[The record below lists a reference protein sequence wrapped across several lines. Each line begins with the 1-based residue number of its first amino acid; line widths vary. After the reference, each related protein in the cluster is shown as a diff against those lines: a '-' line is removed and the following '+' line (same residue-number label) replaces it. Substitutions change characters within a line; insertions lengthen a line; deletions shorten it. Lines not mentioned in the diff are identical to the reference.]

1 MRPRVFPMRL
11 RVFITQPIAQSAI
24 ERLRSVAEV
33 DWNSDALHIMTHDE
47 LRAAVRENDIL
58 FCLLHDRVDADVI
71 AANPKLRAIAS
82 MKITPS
88 DIDVAAAT
96 ARRIPVTVIPPL
108 VTEATADL
116 HFGLLLAVAR
126 RIGEGDRLLRSGVF
140 SGAQST
146 HLEGAFAWGKTIGL
160 VGGGGRIGRAVAR
173 RARGFSMRILYWG
186 PRRIHESEERELG
199 LDYVALDRLLAESDF
214 VSIHAPLKTETHHL
228 IGARELALM
237 KPTAFLV
244 NTARGPIVDEEAL
257 VRALADRC
265 IAGAGLDVYEH
276 EPRVDTALLTMPN
289 VVLTPHLGS
298 AVAELREAMAHVVV
312 DNIVAVLEGGRPPNC
327 WNPEIYAN
335 QDKSATT

>member
-1 MRPRVFPMRL
+1 MRAS
-11 RVFITQPIAQSAI
+11 VFITQPIAHSAI
-24 ERLRSVAEV
+24 ERLRGIADVE
-33 DWNSDALHIMTHDE
+33 WNPDAMHTLTKDE
-47 LRAAVRENDIL
+47 LCAGVHEHDIL
-58 FCLLHDRVDADVI
+58 FCLLQDHVDGDVI
-71 AANPKLRAIAS
+71 ATNPGLRAIAS

-108 VTEATADL
+108 VTEATSDL

-126 RIGEGDRLLRSGVF
+126 RVVEGDRLLRAGAF
-140 SGAQST
+140 PGAQSMR
-146 HLEGAFAWGKTIGL
+146 LEGAFVWGKTLGL
-160 VGGGGRIGRAVAR
+160 IGGGGRIGRAVAR

-186 PRRIHESEERELG
+186 PRRISESEERELG
-199 LDYVALDRLLAESDF
+199 LDYVMLDPLLAESDF
-214 VSIHAPLKTETHHL
+214 VSIHAPFKPETRHL
-228 IGARELALM
+228 IGAREFALM

-257 VRALADRC
+257 VRALTDRR

-276 EPRVDTALLTMPN
+276 EPRVEAALLTMPN

-312 DNIVAVLEGGRPPNC
+312 DNIVAVLEGRQPPNC
-327 WNPEIYAN
+327 WNPEIYATPL
-335 QDKSATT
+335 QDKRHNG

>member
-1 MRPRVFPMRL
+1 MRP
-11 RVFITQPIAQSAI
+11 RVFITQPVAKSAI

-33 DWNSDALHIMTHDE
+33 VSNSDAARIMTKDE
-47 LRAAVRENDIL
+47 LLAAVREHDIL
-58 FCLLHDRVDADVI
+58 FCLLPDRVDAGVI
-71 AANPKLRAIAS
+71 AVNPKLRAITS

-88 DIDVAAAT
+88 DIDVDAAT
-96 ARRIPVTVIPPL
+96 ARRIPVTVIPPM

-116 HFGLLLAVAR
+116 HFGLMLAVAR
-126 RIGEGDRLLRSGVF
+126 RVVEGDRLVRAGKF
-140 SGAQST
+140 PGAQSM
-146 HLEGAFAWGKTIGL
+146 HLEGAFVWGKTLGL
-160 VGGGGRIGRAVAR
+160 IGGGGRIGRAVAR

-186 PRRIHESEERELG
+186 PRRIAESEERELG

-214 VSIHAPLKTETHHL
+214 VSIHAPLKPETLHL

-257 VRALADRC
+257 VRALTDGR

-276 EPRVDTALLTMPN
+276 EPRVERALMTLPN
-289 VVLTPHLGS
+289 VVLTPHIGS

-312 DNIVAVLEGGRPPNC
+312 DNIVAVLEGRVPPNC
-327 WNPEIYAN
+327 WNPEIYA
-335 QDKSATT
+335 TPR

>member
-1 MRPRVFPMRL
+1 MRP
-11 RVFITQPIAQSAI
+11 RVFITQPVAKSAI

-33 DWNSDALHIMTHDE
+33 ESNPDAARIMSKDE
-47 LRAAVRENDIL
+47 LLAAVRDHDIL
-58 FCLLHDRVDADVI
+58 FCLLPDRVDAAVI
-71 AANPKLRAIAS
+71 AANPRLRAIAS

-96 ARRIPVTVIPPL
+96 ARRIPVTVIPPM

-116 HFGLLLAVAR
+116 HFGLMLALAR
-126 RIGEGDRLLRSGVF
+126 RVVEGDRLVRAGVF
-140 SGAQST
+140 PGAQSM
-146 HLEGAFAWGKTIGL
+146 HLEGAFVWGKALGL
-160 VGGGGRIGRAVAR
+160 IGGGGRIGRAVAR

-186 PRRIHESEERELG
+186 PRPIAESEERELG
-199 LDYVALDRLLAESDF
+199 LDYVALDRLMAESDF
-214 VSIHAPLKTETHHL
+214 VSIHAPLKPETLHL

-257 VRALADRC
+257 ARALTDGR

-276 EPRVDTALLTMPN
+276 EPRVERALLTLPN
-289 VVLTPHLGS
+289 VVLTPHIGS

-312 DNIVAVLEGGRPPNC
+312 DNIVAVLEGRVPPNC
-327 WNPEIYAN
+327 WNPEIYA
-335 QDKSATT
+335 TPR

>member
-1 MRPRVFPMRL
+1 MRP
-11 RVFITQPIAQSAI
+11 RVFITQPVARSAI

-33 DWNSDALHIMTHDE
+33 EWNPDAVHILTNDE
-47 LRAAVRENDIL
+47 LLAAVREHDIL
-58 FCLLHDRVDADVI
+58 FCLLQDRVDYDVI
-71 AANPKLRAIAS
+71 AANANLRAVAS

-96 ARRIPVTVIPPL
+96 ARRIPVTVVPPI

-126 RIGEGDRLLRSGVF
+126 RMVEGDRLLRAGVF
-140 SGAQST
+140 PGGQST
-146 HLEGAFAWGKTIGL
+146 HLEGAFVWGKTIGL
-160 VGGGGRIGRAVAR
+160 IGGGGRIGRAVAR

-186 PRRIHESEERELG
+186 PRRIAESEERELD
-199 LDYVALDRLLAESDF
+199 LHYVALDQLLAESDF
-214 VSIHAPLKTETHHL
+214 VSIHAPLKPETHHL
-228 IGARELALM
+228 MGARELALM

-244 NTARGPIVDEEAL
+244 NTARGPIVDEHAL
-257 VRALADRC
+257 ARALADRR

-276 EPRVDTALLTMPN
+276 EPRVEAALLTLSN

-312 DNIVAVLEGGRPPNC
+312 DNIVAVLEGRAPPNC
-327 WNPEIYAN
+327 WNPEIYAIPH
-335 QDKSATT
+335 